1 MAERDPTRAYLKRAR
16 QILIQSGVMAALLLG
31 AAGDIYWIWA
41 WAYIGFAILNLAVNF
56 MVFPPEIVEARSEVH
71 KDVPRWERNITLAL
85 LVSTFALFGGAG
97 LDHRLNASPA
107 LPTVVHLVG
116 LAWIAAGSG
125 LSTWAIASNRFFA
138 TQVRIQT
145 ERDHVVIRGG
155 PYRWIRHPGYAG
167 FIVTWLAL
175 PVLLG
180 TLWALLPSLGIAIL
194 FVVRTGFED
203 AFLRR
208 NLPGYAEYSDEV
220 RFRLIPGIW

>member
-1 MAERDPTRAYLKRAR
+1 LPDGDLKRAYVKRVR
-16 QILIQSGVMAALLLG
+16 QILTQFGVIAALLLG
-31 AAGDIYWIWA
+31 ASGDLYWIWA
-41 WAYIGFAILNLAVNF
+41 WTYFGFAVVNLVVNF
-56 MVFPPEIVEARSEVH
+56 MVFPREIVEARSEVH
-71 KDVPRWERNITLAL
+71 KDIPRWERNITLAL
-85 LVSTFALFGGAG
+85 LVLTVALFGGAG
-97 LDHRLNASPA
+97 LDHRLHASPA
-107 LPTVVHLVG
+107 LPPGVHIMG
-116 LAWIAAGSG
+116 LAWIAAGSA

-145 ERDHVVIRGG
+145 ERDHVVERGG

-180 TLWALLPSLGIAIL
+180 TLWAFLPAFGIAIL

-203 AFLRR
+203 AFLGR
-208 NLPGYAEYSDEV
+208 NLPGYAEYSHEV